1 MATQIDHEK
10 CYLLSPSKDRELFLQ
25 AGVYKN
31 GHMVPKFFKKTG
43 KNDYLNSVKILNE
56 TGADDVF

>member
-10 CYLLSPSKDRELFLQ
+10 CYLLSPSKDSELFLQ

-31 GHMVPKFFKKTG
+31 GHMVPKFMKKTG